1 MNKEN
6 SMYQLLLNRLSIIM
20 LPAIALFCLFAMT
33 AAQAHSGHGAHE
45 SDEMEVK
52 GGDFTLMSANGP
64 VSLNDFRGKV
74 VVIYFGYTHCT
85 DICLLTLGKLASVLR
100 SMKPEEVARIQPI
113 FITVD
118 PARDDAKQM
127 ATFSESFHSRLIGL
141 TGSEAEIKAVA
152 KSYGIHSEKGPV
164 NAAGGYDMGHPSA
177 IYFVGR
183 DGKLLGTLP
192 HKSSTTRITDA
203 LRSALKS

>member
-1 MNKEN
+1 
-6 SMYQLLLNRLSIIM
+6 MYQPLLNRFSLIVRFS
-20 LPAIALFCLFAMT
+20 IALFCLFTMT
-33 AAQAHSGHGAHE
+33 VAQAHSGHGTHE
-45 SDEMEVK
+45 VDEMEVK
-52 GGDFTLMSANGP
+52 GGDFTLTSANGP

-85 DICLLTLGKLASVLR
+85 DICPLTLGKLGSVLT
-100 SMKPEEVARIQPI
+100 SMEPGEVAQIQPV

-118 PARDDAKQM
+118 PARDNAKQM
-127 ATFSESFHSRLIGL
+127 AAYSGSFHPKLIGL
-141 TGSEAEIKAVA
+141 TGSDAEIKTVA
-152 KSYGIHSEKGPV
+152 KSYGIHYEKGPV

-192 HKSSTTRITDA
+192 HKSNTARIKDA
-203 LRSALKS
+203 LRQALKS